1 VAGISPRIETVFAFE
16 DNHVIFLQPDPEK
29 RLVAIVIESAKT
41 APEEI
46 RSETYYESLNR
57 KDL

>member
-1 VAGISPRIETVFAFE
+1 VFAFE

-57 KDL
+57 KYL